1 MQKEFFSCKRRF
13 FHAKRGFFMQKKG
26 KKIKLRKQF
35 NDILFGLYKKGH
47 GLPKHKD
54 EHNSTRL
61 IHSDST
67 FKTYHAQCMRFVD
80 FCYSQGVKY
89 DMKEAFKLIPAYGKK
104 LEADG
109 KSPWTIY
116 TAINAIAKAYGVSTQ
131 ELGYK
136 PPKRER
142 ASVKRSRYAN
152 EMDKHFSVENNKNL
166 ITFCQCFGLRR
177 RELEALTGDMM
188 KRSKRGRL
196 CVYVQNGKGG
206 KKRWVPFCGT
216 PKEEKLVVD
225 LMTQASAT
233 KVFPY
238 VHSKADIHGYRSVY
252 ACKLYKSLARPIE
265 TLKSSEKYVCRK
277 DKAGVVYDREAMQI
291 VSRALGHNRI
301 SVIAN
306 SYLHNA

>member
-1 MQKEFFSCKRRF
+1 
-13 FHAKRGFFMQKKG
+13 MQKKG

-35 NDILFGLYKKGH
+35 NDILFDLYKKGH

-80 FCYSQGVKY
+80 YCYSQGVKY
-89 DMKEAFKLIPAYGKK
+89 DMDEAFKLIPEYGKR

-116 TAINAIAKAYGVSTQ
+116 TAMNAIAKAYGVST
-131 ELGYK
+131 ESLGYK
-136 PPKRER
+136 PPKRQR
-142 ASVKRSRYAN
+142 ASVARSRYAT

-188 KRSKRGRL
+188 KRNNRGRL
-196 CVYVQNGKGG
+196 FVRVINGKGG

-216 PKEEKLVVD
+216 LKEEKLVVD

-252 ACKLYKSLARPIE
+252 ACKLYKTYARPTE

-277 DKAGVVYDREAMQI
+277 DKAGVVYDKKAMQI

-306 SYLHNA
+306 SYLHNI

>member
-1 MQKEFFSCKRRF
+1 
-13 FHAKRGFFMQKKG
+13 MQKKG

-35 NDILFGLYKKGH
+35 NDILFDLYKKGH
-47 GLPKHKD
+47 GLPKHKN

-67 FKTYHAQCMRFVD
+67 LVTYHAQCMRFVD
-80 FCYSQGVKY
+80 FCYEHGVKY
-89 DMKEAFKLIPAYGKK
+89 DMDEAFKLIPEYGKR

-109 KSPWTIY
+109 KSAWTIY

-142 ASVKRSRYAN
+142 ASVARSRYAT
-152 EMDKHFSVENNKNL
+152 EMDRHFSVENNKNL

-188 KRSKRGRL
+188 KRNNRGRL
-196 CVYVQNGKGG
+196 FVRVINGKGG

-216 PKEEKLVVD
+216 LKEEKLVVD

-252 ACKLYKSLARPIE
+252 ACKLYKTYARPTE

-277 DKAGVVYDREAMQI
+277 DKAGVVYDKKAMQI

-306 SYLHNA
+306 SYLHNI